1 MPDDPQNPNSLGDD
15 STFAGDQKAASEE
28 QQSAADAPS
37 FAGDQKAASEEQQS
51 AADAPSLA
59 GDQKAASE
67 EQQSAGDEGTKSG
80 EVDSSLSDLVDDL
93 EMPKVT
99 APAASIEQRVFD
111 LVAQNLGAERSEIAR
126 EKTFIGDL
134 SADSLDIVELIMDLE
149 EEFDLDIPEDEAE
162 KIETVGQAIDYIE
175 STKL

>member
-1 MPDDPQNPNSLGDD
+1 MPDDPQNPDSLGDD

-28 QQSAADAPS
+28 HQSEDDDS
-37 FAGDQKAASEEQQS
+37 
-51 AADAPSLA
+51 SLA

-67 EQQSAGDEGTKSG
+67 EHESAADDPSLAGDQKAAFEEHRNAADEGTKAG
-80 EVDSSLSDLVDDL
+80 VVDSSLSDLVDDL

-162 KIETVGQAIDYIE
+162 KIETVGQAIEYIE

>member
-1 MPDDPQNPNSLGDD
+1 MPDDPQNPDSLGDD

-28 QQSAADAPS
+28 QQSA
-37 FAGDQKAASEEQQS
+37 
-51 AADAPSLA
+51 
-59 GDQKAASE
+59 
-67 EQQSAGDEGTKSG
+67 GDEGTKAG
-80 EVDSSLSDLVDDL
+80 EVGSSLSDLAKPGDL
-93 EMPKVT
+93 EIPKAT
-99 APAASIEQRVFD
+99 APTASIEQRVFD

-162 KIETVGQAIDYIE
+162 KIETVGQAIEYIE